1 MNRLFIT
8 SIVLLAMTFSQE
20 IDSSLVDNKQV
31 LNTSIQNP
39 DSLIV
44 DTLAIPLDI
53 PLATPVPVI
62 NENGILKAPALIVK
76 SLKGIGVNPAVKL
89 L

>member
-8 SIVLLAMTFSQE
+8 SIVLLSMTFSQE

-44 DTLAIPLDI
+44 DTLEKICENNS
-53 PLATPVPVI
+53 I
-62 NENGILKAPALIVK
+62 NGF
-76 SLKGIGVNPAVKL
+76 GKL
-89 L
+89 FLSN